1 MVRVKICGITRAQ
14 DALAAEAAG
23 ADAVGFVFAPS
34 SKRRV
39 SVAQAARIAAELGP
53 FIARVGVF
61 VDAPLSEVREAVA
74 ALRLDAVQ
82 LHGQEGAAY
91 AAALRPQVGV
101 IRALSFRPDLS
112 PVALQDFPADAWLL
126 DGPRPGSGEAFD
138 WSRARAL
145 ASLPKLILAGGL
157 TPHTVAAGVLAL
169 QPYAVDVSSGVELSP
184 GIKDPLAI
192 QEFVRAAK
200 RELSTVI
207 HRLDR
212 TCG

>member
-1 MVRVKICGITRAQ
+1 MVRVKICGITRAE

-23 ADAVGFVFAPS
+23 ADAVGFVLVAS
-34 SKRRV
+34 SRRHI
-39 SVAQAARIAAELGP
+39 SVAQAARVAAELGP

-82 LHGQEGAAY
+82 LHGQESAAY
-91 AAALRPQVGV
+91 AAALRPRVRV
-101 IRALSFRPDLS
+101 IRALSFRPDLN
-112 PVALQDFPADAWLL
+112 PAALQEFPADAWLL
-126 DGPRPGSGEAFD
+126 DGPRPGGGEAFD
-138 WSRARAL
+138 WSQARVL
-145 ASLPKLILAGGL
+145 AGLPKLILAGGL
-157 TPHTVAAGVLAL
+157 TPQSVAAGVRAL
-169 QPYAVDVSSGVELSP
+169 RPYAVDVSSGVELSP
-184 GIKDPLAI
+184 GIKDPQAI